1 MKKLVVDS
9 NIAFS
14 GILNTDSK
22 IGQILLK
29 APGEAAFFSCDFL
42 KSEIREHRPKLLK
55 ITKLPPG
62 NLDELESLVLQKV
75 QFISETLLDVDVLD
89 KAEDVLADI
98 DPDDAPF
105 LALAWQLEA
114 KLWSGDK
121 KLRDGLLK
129 KGYTDVLNTQEVHA
143 WLTEEDAG

>member
-1 MKKLVVDS
+1 MC
-9 NIAFS
+9 
-14 GILNTDSK
+14 
-22 IGQILLK
+22 
-29 APGEAAFFSCDFL
+29 FFYFFRKTLCQ
-42 KSEIREHRPKLLK
+42 R
-55 ITKLPPG
+55 
-62 NLDELESLVLQKV
+62 VLQKV
-75 QFISETLLDVDVLD
+75 QFISETLLDENVLD

-143 WLTEEDAG
+143 WLTEEDVG